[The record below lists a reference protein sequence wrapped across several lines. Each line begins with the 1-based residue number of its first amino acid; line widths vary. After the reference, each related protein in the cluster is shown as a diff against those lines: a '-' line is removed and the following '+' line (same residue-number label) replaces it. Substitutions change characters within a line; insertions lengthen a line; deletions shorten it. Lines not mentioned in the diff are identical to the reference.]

1 MIKYNL
7 RLKSLIIFFLL
18 FFISPLMANKNS
30 NSDNLYIKKLK
41 EFEKSQI
48 EIDLIFAEYCHFHDD
63 PICFEEIDISQ
74 QEDNDTKE
82 ITKNNEGITF
92 YTSANVNL
100 REKPTTNSTVLVLIL
115 KNEPIIV
122 YEVANENSN
131 WFLAE
136 YDSVVG
142 YVSADYV
149 SKDKPSTKQI
159 TKNVINKNENKN
171 SNENEIDWSEYIEK
185 EIKECKEAYDPIN
198 SINLRENHNDYCS
211 CYPEP
216 ITEVTTSEDIKYI
229 QENDEGSDEFVE
241 KVGEIKSNCAI
252 KTNFY
257 FEEDDTEEMKELT
270 NKNIKECKSNYAKD
284 SSLSRNEH
292 NNFCTCYEKKW
303 LSIVSDE
310 DIEYHEQN
318 NEPSDIFLEKEEE
331 LAMFCISELIK

>member
-1 MIKYNL
+1 
-7 RLKSLIIFFLL
+7 
-18 FFISPLMANKNS
+18 MANKNGD
-30 NSDNLYIKKLK
+30 SDNLYLKKLK
-41 EFEKSQI
+41 EYERSQK
-48 EIDLIFAEYCHFHDD
+48 EIDLIFSEYCYFHNDS
-63 PICFEEIDISQ
+63 ICFEDIEEESENEAEIVTN
-74 QEDNDTKE
+74 NDGT
-82 ITKNNEGITF
+82 IY

-100 REKPTTNSTVLVLIL
+100 REKPNINSVVLIL
-115 KNEPIIV
+115 VLRNEPITIYQV
-122 YEVANENSN
+122 SSENNN

-149 SKDKPSTKQI
+149 SKDKPATKQI

-171 SNENEIDWSEYIEK
+171 SSENEIDWSEYIEK

-252 KTNFY
+252 KTNYY

-270 NKNIKECKSNYAKD
+270 NKNIKECKSNYSSD
-284 SSLSRNEH
+284 SSLSKKDYYNY
-292 NNFCTCYEKKW
+292 CTCFEKKW
-303 LSIVSDE
+303 LSIFTDE
-310 DIEYHEQN
+310 DFDYFQK
-318 NEPSDIFLEKEEE
+318 NEDLSDNFLEKQKD
-331 LAMFCISELIK
+331 LQTFCLSEL